1 MRSEAEL
8 IQLFRDAAVEIVGR
22 DFPNLTP
29 SSEISELGI
38 DSVDLL
44 EIFGYVE
51 DELHIKLSDADLAEI
66 TTLKDLAKLIQR
78 S

>member
-8 IQLFRDAAVEIVGR
+8 IQLFREAAVEIVGR

-29 SSEISELGI
+29 NTEISELGI

-44 EIFGYVE
+44 EMFGYVE
-51 DELHIKLSDADLAEI
+51 DELHIKLADADLAEI
-66 TTLKDLAKLIQR
+66 TTLQDLAKLIQR